1 MILFRY
7 RYNWI
12 RKTCHR
18 FECADDGKKWMSIG
32 RFYMMQTGRPLCLV
46 VRSWISHGLSDHSL
60 TIWSRCFSEERKQDS
75 RRWARIFIDDI
86 KRSSM
91 SLVKACELGL
101 SHRDHKWDAW
111 LILWGKSFRIW
122 LNMSVTSIVK
132 HFLTLHPRCECSWF
146 YTIVWCREASF
157 CRTGVLIGSWWRM
170 LRDLGSCHWGKDT
183 VLPVSDIRKWL
194 GGWVVHKDIH
204 EIWMTQWP
212 ILKWVYHGLSM
223 FFHSYTLDYKC
234 LKFLQDL
241 RKLRSGCW
249 FQVLVLLNLV
259 PASVRRQK
267 LLLKMLPVKCCARLQ
282 DVAIFLCILALHE
295 RTFYVRI
302 LFWTRLAIWSSDF
315 NFKTCFTVFHG
326 SRSFPLLAQFSI
338 SRHKHIQ
345 HLVSK
350 RLTESWPFLWDHH
363 GTTAALSYRSLV
375 VFYIWMF
382 FV

>member
-1 MILFRY
+1 
-7 RYNWI
+7 
-12 RKTCHR
+12 
-18 FECADDGKKWMSIG
+18 
-32 RFYMMQTGRPLCLV
+32 MMQTGRPLCLV

-212 ILKWVYHGLSM
+212 ILKWVYHGLSW
-223 FFHSYTLDYKC
+223 FIYVFSLLYIR
-234 LKFLQDL
+234 LQVSEISTRSEKASL
-241 RKLRSGCW
+241 RL
-249 FQVLVLLNLV
+249 LV
-259 PASVRRQK
+259 PSPCTSQ
-267 LLLKMLPVKCCARLQ
+267 P
-282 DVAIFLCILALHE
+282 
-295 RTFYVRI
+295 
-302 LFWTRLAIWSSDF
+302 
-315 NFKTCFTVFHG
+315 G
-326 SRSFPLLAQFSI
+326 PSI
-338 SRHKHIQ
+338 SEATEAVAEDVTCEVLCTITGCCHFSLHTC
-345 HLVSK
+345 
-350 RLTESWPFLWDHH
+350 LTWADILCQNLILNTSCNLIKWL
-363 GTTAALSYRSLV
+363 
-375 VFYIWMF
+375 
-382 FV
+382 